1 MLMEEETRRPHI
13 VIGIIGAALLVLYVV
28 LAVVF
33 PQFKQLMLRFVSIL
47 IAVRKDYLMAY
58 ALVPIYVN
66 WLATDYFQER
76 RITSLGNAATNG
88 FMGLW
93 VGIDWLRTTQLRY
106 SANPNITLLFGKIL
120 ISLLF
125 LGYAIFV
132 IRESLEGR
140 RIAHVIGRVR
150 EVSYLAIVVT
160 PIMYGVVPFNTTT
173 LIAILLCF
181 PLFYGFIEFLEYF
194 ILPAPGTEIAAEEEK
209 EGL

>member
-106 SANPNITLLFGKIL
+106 SANPNISLLFGKIL

-140 RIAHVIGRVR
+140 KIAHVIGRVR